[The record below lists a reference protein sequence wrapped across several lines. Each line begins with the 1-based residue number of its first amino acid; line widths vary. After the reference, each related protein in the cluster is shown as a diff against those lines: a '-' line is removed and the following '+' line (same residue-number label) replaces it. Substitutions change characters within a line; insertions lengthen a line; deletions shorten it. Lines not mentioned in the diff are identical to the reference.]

1 MFNLTVKLH
10 NAFAPMWYAWA
21 YLRCV
26 HSSQSFA
33 LLYQLLNC

>member
-1 MFNLTVKLH
+1 MILCQKEVIIMFNLTVKLH

-26 HSSQSFA
+26 HSS
-33 LLYQLLNC
+33 